1 MSDKSGRWKKRELNR
16 FCERQINEGERQRE
30 RKHLEGIQIEAS
42 LSRLGQI
49 CA

>member
-1 MSDKSGRWKKRELNR
+1 MSDESGRWKRRELNR
-16 FCERQINEGERQRE
+16 FRERQINEGERRGE
-30 RKHLEGIQIEAS
+30 KKHLEGIQIEAS